1 MMPSQSTNVF
11 VSYSH
16 ADVSLVAPVVQLLRV
31 NKSLV
36 FQDVDGIQPGKRWRG
51 EIAKALTESHLVV
64 VFWCD
69 HARRSDEVSKEWNAA
84 IAQEKDLLPV
94 LLDATP
100 LPAALDEFQWIDFR
114 GTVGANH
121 GSIGSSDNDEKPS
134 MPSKESAAP
143 SKAARW
149 LAGLATG
156 FASAVALSL
165 YMLNA
170 PQAPQSTPQ
179 PELPGPTPLP
189 PPPPAEAFDFVSTIL
204 LLLGVVLVVTAALA
218 WVSRRRSKHQAAIE
232 RPSPHPGAIERHI
245 ASEVEAEILRRTA
258 MRRDGG
264 MSPVA
269 RNP

>member
-1 MMPSQSTNVF
+1 MPSQSTKVF

-36 FQDVDGIQPGKRWRG
+36 FQDVDGIQPGKRWRN
-51 EIAKALTESHLVV
+51 EIANALSQSHLVV

-84 IAQEKDLLPV
+84 IEQDKDLLPV

-100 LPAALDEFQWIDFR
+100 LPASLDEFQWIDFR

-121 GSIGSSDNDEKPS
+121 SSIGSSDDDGNS
-134 MPSKESAAP
+134 STLSKQSRTP

-165 YMLNA
+165 YLLYA

-179 PELPGPTPLP
+179 PELPAPILLP
-189 PPPPAEAFDFVSTIL
+189 AFDFVSSIL
-204 LLLGVVLVVTAALA
+204 LLLGVVLVVTAGLA
-218 WVSRRRSKHQAAIE
+218 WLSRRRSKHEAAIGK
-232 RPSPHPGAIERHI
+232 PSPQAGAIERHI

>member
-51 EIAKALTESHLVV
+51 EIAKALTQSHLVV

-84 IAQEKDLLPV
+84 IEQEKDLLPV

-100 LPAALDEFQWIDFR
+100 LPSSLDEFQWIDFR

-121 GSIGSSDNDEKPS
+121 SSIGSSDDDGNPS
-134 MPSKESAAP
+134 TLSKQSRTPSKT
-143 SKAARW
+143 ARW
-149 LAGLATG
+149 LPGLATG

-165 YMLNA
+165 YILYA
-170 PQAPQSTPQ
+170 PKAPQSTPQ
-179 PELPGPTPLP
+179 PELPAPILLP
-189 PPPPAEAFDFVSTIL
+189 AFDFVFSIL
-204 LLLGVVLVVTAALA
+204 LLLGVVLVVTAGLA
-218 WVSRRRSKHQAAIE
+218 WLSRRRSKHEAAIGT
-232 RPSPHPGAIERHI
+232 PSPQAGAIERHI
-245 ASEVEAEILRRTA
+245 ASEVEAEILRRMA

-264 MSPVA
+264 RSPVA

>member
-1 MMPSQSTNVF
+1 MPSQSTKVF

-36 FQDVDGIQPGKRWRG
+36 FQDVDGIQPGKRWRN
-51 EIAKALTESHLVV
+51 EIANALSQSHLVV

-69 HARRSDEVSKEWNAA
+69 HARRSDEVSKEWKAA
-84 IAQEKDLLPV
+84 IEQDKDLLPV

-100 LPAALDEFQWIDFR
+100 LPASLDEFQWIDFR

-121 GSIGSSDNDEKPS
+121 SSIGSSDYDGNS
-134 MPSKESAAP
+134 SALSKQSRAP

-156 FASAVALSL
+156 CVSAVALSL
-165 YMLNA
+165 YLLYA

-179 PELPGPTPLP
+179 PELPAPILLP
-189 PPPPAEAFDFVSTIL
+189 AFDFVSSIL
-204 LLLGVVLVVTAALA
+204 LLLGVVLVVTAGLA
-218 WVSRRRSKHQAAIE
+218 WLSRRRTKHEAAIGKP
-232 RPSPHPGAIERHI
+232 RTQAGAIERHI

-269 RNP
+269 RSH

>member
-1 MMPSQSTNVF
+1 M
-11 VSYSH
+11 SYSH

-36 FQDVDGIQPGKRWRG
+36 FQDVDGIQPGKRWRN
-51 EIAKALTESHLVV
+51 EIAKALSQSHLVV

-84 IAQEKDLLPV
+84 IEQEKDLLPV

-100 LPAALDEFQWIDFR
+100 LPSSLDEFQWIDFR

-121 GSIGSSDNDEKPS
+121 SSIGSSDNDGNPS
-134 MPSKESAAP
+134 TLSKESAAP

-149 LAGLATG
+149 LPGLATG

-165 YMLNA
+165 YVLYA

-179 PELPGPTPLP
+179 PELPAPIPLP
-189 PPPPAEAFDFVSTIL
+189 ALPPANALDFVFSIL
-204 LLLGVVLVVTAALA
+204 LLLGVVLVVTASLA
-218 WVSRRRSKHQAAIE
+218 WLSRRRSKHEAAIGK
-232 RPSPHPGAIERHI
+232 PSPQAGAIERHI

-264 MSPVA
+264 MSPVT
-269 RNP
+269 RRS

>member
-1 MMPSQSTNVF
+1 MPSQSTKVF

-36 FQDVDGIQPGKRWRG
+36 FQDVDGIQPGKRWRN
-51 EIAKALTESHLVV
+51 EIANALSQSHLVV

-84 IAQEKDLLPV
+84 IEQDKDLLPV

-100 LPAALDEFQWIDFR
+100 LPTSLDEFQWIDFR

-121 GSIGSSDNDEKPS
+121 SSIGSSDNDGNS
-134 MPSKESAAP
+134 SALSKQSRAP

-149 LAGLATG
+149 LGGLATG

-165 YMLNA
+165 YILY
-170 PQAPQSTPQ
+170 PRQAPQSTPQ
-179 PELPGPTPLP
+179 PELPAPMLLP
-189 PPPPAEAFDFVSTIL
+189 AFDFVSSIL
-204 LLLGVVLVVTAALA
+204 LLLGVVLVVTAGLV
-218 WVSRRRSKHQAAIE
+218 WLSRQRSKHEAAVGKPSRQA
-232 RPSPHPGAIERHI
+232 GALERHI

-269 RNP
+269 RSP

>member
-1 MMPSQSTNVF
+1 MPSQSTNVF

-51 EIAKALTESHLVV
+51 EIAKALTQSHLVV

-121 GSIGSSDNDEKPS
+121 GSIGSSDNGEKPS
-134 MPSKESAAP
+134 ASSKGSASPSKNV
-143 SKAARW
+143 RW

-156 FASAVALSL
+156 FAIAVALSL
-165 YMLNA
+165 YLLNV

-179 PELPGPTPLP
+179 PELPGPIVLP
-189 PPPPAEAFDFVSTIL
+189 AFDFVSTIL
-204 LLLGVVLVVTAALA
+204 ILLGVVLVVTAGLA
-218 WVSRRRSKHQAAIE
+218 WVSRRRSKHEAAIGK
-232 RPSPHPGAIERHI
+232 PSVHPGAIERHI

-264 MSPVA
+264 MSPVIG
-269 RNP
+269 NP

>member
-1 MMPSQSTNVF
+1 MPSHSTNVF

-69 HARRSDEVSKEWNAA
+69 HAQRSDEVSKEWNAA
-84 IAQEKDLLPV
+84 IEQEKDLLPV

-100 LPAALDEFQWIDFR
+100 LPSALDEFQWIDFR

-121 GSIGSSDNDEKPS
+121 SSIRSSDNDGKPS
-134 MPSKESAAP
+134 APSKESTSP
-143 SKAARW
+143 PKAARW
-149 LAGLATG
+149 LSLAGLAAG

-165 YMLNA
+165 FILNA
-170 PQAPQSTPQ
+170 PQAPQSTPK

-189 PPPPAEAFDFVSTIL
+189 PPPPPGAFDFAPSIL
-204 LLLGVVLVVTAALA
+204 ILLGVVLVVTACLA
-218 WVSRRRSKHQAAIE
+218 WLLRRRSKHQATID
-232 RPSPHPGAIERHI
+232 RPRPHPGAIERRI

-258 MRRDGG
+258 KRRDAE
-264 MSPVA
+264 SHH
-269 RNP
+269 

>member
-1 MMPSQSTNVF
+1 MPSQSTNVF

-16 ADVSLVAPVVQLLRV
+16 ADVSLVGPVVQLLRI

-36 FQDVDGIQPGKRWRG
+36 FQDVDDIQPGKRWRN
-51 EIAKALTESHLVV
+51 EIAKALTQSHLVV

-84 IAQEKDLLPV
+84 IEQEKDVLPV

-100 LPAALDEFQWIDFR
+100 LPASLDEFQWIDFR

-121 GSIGSSDNDEKPS
+121 SSIGSLDNNEKPGT
-134 MPSKESAAP
+134 P
-143 SKAARW
+143 SKARAAPAKATRW

-156 FASAVALSL
+156 SASAVALSL
-165 YMLNA
+165 YILK

-179 PELPGPTPLP
+179 PELPGPIPLP
-189 PPPPAEAFDFVSTIL
+189 PQPAVAFDFLFTIL
-204 LLLGVVLVVTAALA
+204 LVASVVLVVTVYLA
-218 WVSRRRSKHQAAIE
+218 WVSRRRSKHEAAIGTPGP
-232 RPSPHPGAIERHI
+232 RPGAIERQI

-258 MRRDGG
+258 MRDGG

-269 RNP
+269 RSS

>member
-36 FQDVDGIQPGKRWRG
+36 FQDVDGIQPGKRWRN
-51 EIAKALTESHLVV
+51 EIANALSQSHLVV

-84 IAQEKDLLPV
+84 IEQEKDLLPV

-100 LPAALDEFQWIDFR
+100 LPSSLDEFQWIDFR

-121 GSIGSSDNDEKPS
+121 SSIGSSDNDGKPS
-134 MPSKESAAP
+134 TLSKESSSSVKGRSLASWTRDGFRNRCRLEPIHLVRPAGAP
-143 SKAARW
+143 ID
-149 LAGLATG
+149 ATTRTTR
-156 FASAVALSL
+156 AD
-165 YMLNA
+165 
-170 PQAPQSTPQ
+170 T
-179 PELPGPTPLP
+179 LPSLP
-189 PPPPAEAFDFVSTIL
+189 PAAFDFVSSIL
-204 LLLGVVLVVTAALA
+204 LLLGVVLVVTAGLA
-218 WVSRRRSKHQAAIE
+218 WLSRRRSKHEAAIGK
-232 RPSPHPGAIERHI
+232 PSPHPGAIERHI

>member
-36 FQDVDGIQPGKRWRG
+36 FQDFDGIQPGKRWRS
-51 EIAKALTESHLVV
+51 EIAKALTDSHLVV

-84 IAQEKDLLPV
+84 IEQEKDLLPV
-94 LLDATP
+94 LLDSTP
-100 LPAALDEFQWIDFR
+100 LPSALDEFQWIDFR

-121 GSIGSSDNDEKPS
+121 GDANIDLADMGDLHDVP
-134 MPSKESAAP
+134 
-143 SKAARW
+143 RW
-149 LAGLATG
+149 LSLGGLTAGLAC
-156 FASAVALSL
+156 AVALSL
-165 YMLNA
+165 FILNA
-170 PQAPQSTPQ
+170 PQAPQSTPE
-179 PELPGPTPLP
+179 PKLPGPIPLP
-189 PPPPAEAFDFVSTIL
+189 PLPPAEAFDFVPSILIL
-204 LLLGVVLVVTAALA
+204 LGGVLVVTACLA
-218 WVSRRRSKHQAAIE
+218 WLSRRRSKHEAAIE
-232 RPSPHPGAIERHI
+232 RPSPHPGAIERRM

-264 MSPVA
+264 NSPVA